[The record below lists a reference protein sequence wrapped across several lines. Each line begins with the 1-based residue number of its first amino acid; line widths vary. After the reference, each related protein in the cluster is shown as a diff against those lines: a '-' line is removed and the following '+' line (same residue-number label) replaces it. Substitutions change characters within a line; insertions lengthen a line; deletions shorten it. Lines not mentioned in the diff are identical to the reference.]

1 MKLKL
6 KVTNDI
12 IQKIIN
18 QMQSQ
23 IDNNEPTITDSD
35 SLKQTKL
42 TCLFCIS

>member
-35 SLKQTKL
+35 SLKQT
-42 TCLFCIS
+42 CFD